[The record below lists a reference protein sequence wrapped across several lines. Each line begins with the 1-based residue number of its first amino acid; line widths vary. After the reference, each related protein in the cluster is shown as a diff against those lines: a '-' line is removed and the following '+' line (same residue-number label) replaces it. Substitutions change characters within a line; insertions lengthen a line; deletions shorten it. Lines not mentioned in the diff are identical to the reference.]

1 MNQQNYFDASRTEC
15 KPKVPNSKLPP
26 NITAAGLIYL
36 KHGTL
41 FAGSENF
48 FLFSSTMPQNAPE
61 RLERPTP
68 DIYHQSRCTVAG
80 SHTLQTI
87 SMAVTGGLSA
97 GVAVEG
103 GQVSQHRLALF
114 LTRIRSLRGRKEKI
128 ALTTTAR
135 LLAPSPAKEAL
146 LLPANHASRYPRAV
160 VAAPSPTTGIL
171 QLPSDNSDRGR
182 PALHRPG
189 LSQPRLLL
197 RPPAAVAT
205 AAPIVITIEHLNP
218 FIVIEWWR
226 WRWCC
231 RSLLLQWADV
241 TTAVCLG
248 GEVVVHLGLEAA
260 AGLVVLELGAVEE
273 GYQDEDED
281 GDGAGYDADYHGRHG
296 PLVLAAAER
305 VVVIGLVVAADALGH
320 FCGRLGGLVM
330 RSLVA
335 RQRVF
340 LISSLWASS
349 AGLDLFGAVNFGT
362 LNNGMKDE
370 KLTLVVDDL
379 KPGVPRATL
388 SQLGTVT
395 KGWAVR

>member
-1 MNQQNYFDASRTEC
+1 MYHHSR
-15 KPKVPNSKLPP
+15 S
-26 NITAAGLIYL
+26 
-36 KHGTL
+36 
-41 FAGSENF
+41 
-48 FLFSSTMPQNAPE
+48 
-61 RLERPTP
+61 
-68 DIYHQSRCTVAG
+68 TVAG
-80 SHTLQTI
+80 SHAVQTI

-103 GQVSQHRLALF
+103 GQVSQHSLMPSF
-114 LTRIRSLRGRKEKI
+114 THISSLREDKSKTE
-128 ALTTTAR
+128 LTTTAR

-146 LLPANHASRYPRAV
+146 LLPTNNTSRYPRAV
-160 VAAPSPTTGIL
+160 VTTSSPTTGVL
-171 QLPSDNSDRGR
+171 HLPSDNSDRGR
-182 PALHRPG
+182 AALHRPG

-197 RPPAAVAT
+197 RPPAVVAT
-205 AAPIVITIEHLNP
+205 AAPIVITIEHLDP
-218 FIVIEWWR
+218 FVVIEWWR

-241 TTAVCLG
+241 TAVCLD
-248 GEVVVHLGLEAA
+248 GEVVVHLCLEAA

-273 GYQDEDED
+273 GAQDEDED

-335 RQRVF
+335 RQGVF

-349 AGLDLFGAVNFGT
+349 AGLDLFGTVSLRA
-362 LNNGMKDE
+362 
-370 KLTLVVDDL
+370 L
-379 KPGVPRATL
+379 KKEMEGLPSWWIA
-388 SQLGTVT
+388 
-395 KGWAVR
+395 